1 MTRFKVVM
9 TDGDRVPFT
18 AGERA
23 VLEAAGA
30 EYHGLNPK
38 GEEAIIAACRGADGV
53 INSAQKLTPKV
64 IQALDRCVV
73 IARTGVGVDT
83 VDVPTA
89 TRCGITVTNVPDFCF
104 DEVSDTAMSLILA
117 TMRKLVY
124 LNNQVKA
131 GNWNKNLAI
140 PIHKLR
146 GSTLGLV
153 AFGNIAKF
161 VARKAAAFGFRI
173 ITCDPYVKPAVAAEH
188 DATLVD
194 MDTLLRESDVIS
206 IHAPLNESTY
216 HLIGEAELHKMKPS
230 AFLVNTGRGPVVDGK
245 ALARALKEGW
255 IAGAGLDV
263 MEKEPPD
270 PDDPLLKLDNVVITP
285 HYASYTE
292 EAYAEMRRKVVEA
305 VAAALRGEFPR
316 VVVNSEVKP
325 HARLLRLRSII

>member
-1 MTRFKVVM
+1 MARFKVVM
-9 TDGDRVPFT
+9 TDGDRFPLT
-18 AGERA
+18 AEERA
-23 VLEAAGA
+23 VLEAAGG
-30 EYHGLNPK
+30 EYHGLVLR
-38 GEEAIIAACRGADGV
+38 GEDGIIAACRDADAV

-64 IQALDRCVV
+64 IESLERCVV

-104 DEVSDTAMSLILA
+104 DEVSDTALSLILA
-117 TMRKLVY
+117 VARKVVF
-124 LNNQVKA
+124 LNNLVK
-131 GNWNKNLAI
+131 GGTWNRALAR

-153 AFGNIAKF
+153 AFGNIARA
-161 VARKAAAFGFRI
+161 VALKAAPFGFRI
-173 ITCDPYVKPAVAAEH
+173 LACDPYVKPEQVREYPV
-188 DATLVD
+188 TLVD
-194 MDTLLRESDVIS
+194 METLLRESDVIS
-206 IHAPLNESTY
+206 LHAPLNESTY
-216 HLIGEAELHKMKPS
+216 HLIGEAALRKMKPS
-230 AFLVNTGRGPVVDGK
+230 AFLVNTGRGPVVDGV

-316 VVVNSEVKP
+316 VVVNPEVMP
-325 HARLLRLRSII
+325 TARLLRLAGR

>member
-1 MTRFKVVM
+1 VDKFRVVM
-9 TDGDRVPFT
+9 TDGDRFPLT
-18 AGERA
+18 PEERA
-23 VLEAAGA
+23 VLETAGG
-30 EYHGLNPK
+30 EYHGLVLR
-38 GEEAIIAACRGADGV
+38 GEEDSIAACRDADAV
-53 INSAQKLTPKV
+53 INSTQKLTPKV
-64 IQALDRCVV
+64 IEAMDRCVV

-89 TRCGITVTNVPDFCF
+89 TRYGITVTNVPDFCF
-104 DEVSDTAMSLILA
+104 DEVSDTALSLILA
-117 TMRKLVY
+117 TARKLVY

-131 GNWNKNLAI
+131 GNWNRNLAR

-153 AFGNIAKF
+153 AFGNIARA
-161 VARKAAAFGFRI
+161 VAIKAEAFGFRI
-173 ITCDPYVKPAVAAEH
+173 ITCDPYVKSDLAAEYH
-188 DATLVD
+188 VTLVD
-194 MDTLLRESDVIS
+194 QDTLLRESDVIS

-216 HLIGEAELHKMKPS
+216 HLIGEAELRKMKPS
-230 AFLVNTGRGPVVDGK
+230 AYLVNTGRGPVVDGK

-270 PDDPLLKLDNVVITP
+270 PDDPLLKLDNVVLTP

-292 EAYAEMRRKVVEA
+292 EAYAEMRRKVVEG

-316 VVVNSEVKP
+316 VVVNPEVRP
-325 HARLLRLRSII
+325 HARLLRLRPAG

>member
-1 MTRFKVVM
+1 MGRFKVVM
-9 TDGDRVPFT
+9 TDGDRFPL
-18 AGERA
+18 APEERA

-30 EYHGLNPK
+30 EYHADNPK
-38 GEEAIIAACRGADGV
+38 TEGAIIETCRGAHGV
-53 INSAQKLTPKV
+53 INSAVKLTPKA
-64 IQALDRCVV
+64 IESLDRCVV

-104 DEVSDTAMSLILA
+104 DEVSDTALSLILA
-117 TMRKLVY
+117 TLRKVVF
-124 LNNQVKA
+124 LNNLVK
-131 GNWNKNLAI
+131 GGTWNRALAR

-153 AFGNIAKF
+153 AFGNIARV
-161 VARKAAAFGFRI
+161 VATKAEPFGFRI
-173 ITCDPYVKPAVAAEH
+173 LAHDPYVKPEVAAEYGV
-188 DATLVD
+188 TLVD
-194 MDTLLRESDVIS
+194 LDTLLRESDVIS
-206 IHAPLNESTY
+206 IHTPLNESTY
-216 HLIGEAELHKMKPS
+216 HLIGEAQLRKMKPS

-245 ALARALKEGW
+245 TLARALKEGW

-270 PDDPLLKLDNVVITP
+270 PDDPLLKLENIVITP

-292 EAYAEMRRKVVEA
+292 EAYAEMRRKIVEG

-316 VVVNSEVKP
+316 VVVNPEVKP
-325 HARLLRLRSII
+325 AARLLALRPGR

>member
-1 MTRFKVVM
+1 MARFKVVM
-9 TDGDRVPFT
+9 TDGDRFPL
-18 AGERA
+18 APEERA
-23 VLEAAGA
+23 VLEAAGG
-30 EYHGLNPK
+30 EYHGLILR
-38 GEEAIIAACRGADGV
+38 GEDAIIAACRDADAV

-64 IQALDRCVV
+64 IESLERCVV

-89 TRCGITVTNVPDFCF
+89 TRCGIAVTNVPDFCF
-104 DEVSDTAMSLILA
+104 DEVSDTALSLILA
-117 TMRKLVY
+117 TARKVVF
-124 LNNQVKA
+124 LNNLVKA
-131 GNWNKNLAI
+131 GTWDRSLAR

-153 AFGNIAKF
+153 AFGNIARA
-161 VARKAAAFGFRI
+161 VALKAEAFGFRI
-173 ITCDPYVKPAVAAEH
+173 IAFDPYVKPEAAAEYNV
-188 DATLVD
+188 TLVD
-194 MDTLLRESDVIS
+194 FDTLLRESDVIS
-206 IHAPLNESTY
+206 VHAPLNESTY
-216 HLIGEAELHKMKPS
+216 HLIGEAALRKMKPS
-230 AFLVNTGRGPVVDGK
+230 AFLVNTGRGPVVDGV

-270 PDDPLLKLDNVVITP
+270 PDDPLLKLENIVITP

-316 VVVNSEVKP
+316 VVVNPEVRP
-325 HARLLRLRSII
+325 TARLLRLAGR

>member
-1 MTRFKVVM
+1 MTRYKVVM
-9 TDGDRVPFT
+9 TDGDRFPIT
-18 AGERA
+18 AEERA
-23 VLEAAGA
+23 VLEAAGG
-30 EYHGLNPK
+30 EYHGLDLR
-38 GEEAIIAACRGADGV
+38 GEDAIIAACRDADAV

-64 IQALDRCVV
+64 IESLERCVV

-104 DEVSDTAMSLILA
+104 DEVSDTALSLILA
-117 TMRKLVY
+117 TVRKVVY
-124 LNNQVKA
+124 LNNLVK
-131 GNWNKNLAI
+131 GGTWNRALAR

-153 AFGNIAKF
+153 AFGNIARV
-161 VARKAAAFGFRI
+161 VALKAAPFGFRI
-173 ITCDPYVKPAVAAEH
+173 LACDPYVRPEQVREYPV
-188 DATLVD
+188 TLVD
-194 MDTLLRESDVIS
+194 METLLRESDVIS
-206 IHAPLNESTY
+206 VHAPLNESTY
-216 HLIGEAELHKMKPS
+216 HLIGEAELRKMKPS
-230 AFLVNTGRGPVVDGK
+230 SFLVNTGRGPVVDGK

-270 PDDPLLKLDNVVITP
+270 PDDPLLKMDNIVITP

-305 VAAALRGEFPR
+305 VAAALRGQFPR
-316 VVVNSEVKP
+316 VVVNPEVKP
-325 HARLLRLRSII
+325 TARLLRLAGR

>member
-1 MTRFKVVM
+1 MARYKVVA
-9 TDGDRVPFT
+9 TDGDRFSLT
-18 AGERA
+18 AEERA
-23 VLEAAGA
+23 VLEAAGG
-30 EYHGLNPK
+30 EYHGLVLR
-38 GEEAIIAACRGADGV
+38 GEDAIIAACRDADAV

-64 IQALDRCVV
+64 IESLDRCVV

-104 DEVSDTAMSLILA
+104 DEVSDTALSLILA
-117 TMRKLVY
+117 TMRKLVF
-124 LNNQVKA
+124 LNNLVK
-131 GNWNKNLAI
+131 GGIWNRTLAR

-153 AFGNIAKF
+153 AFGSIARA
-161 VARKAAAFGFRI
+161 VAMKAEAFGFRI
-173 ITCDPYVKPAVAAEH
+173 IAFDPYVNRETAAEH
-188 DATLVD
+188 NVTLVD
-194 MDTLLRESDVIS
+194 FDTLLRESDVIS
-206 IHAPLNESTY
+206 VHAPLNESTY
-216 HLIGEAELHKMKPS
+216 HLIGEAELRKMKPS
-230 AFLVNTGRGPVVDGK
+230 AFLVNTGRGPVVDGT

-270 PDDPLLKLDNVVITP
+270 PDDPLLRLENIVLTP

-305 VAAALRGEFPR
+305 VAAALRGQFPR
-316 VVVNSEVKP
+316 VVVNAEVMP
-325 HARLLRLRSII
+325 NARLLRLAGR

>member
-1 MTRFKVVM
+1 LTKFKVVM
-9 TDGDRVPFT
+9 TDGDRVPLRPEEQT
-18 AGERA
+18 
-23 VLEAAGA
+23 VLEAAGG
-30 EYHGLNPK
+30 EYQGLVLR
-38 GEEAIIAACRGADGV
+38 GEEAIIAACRDADAV

-64 IQALDRCVV
+64 IEAMERCVV

-131 GNWNKNLAI
+131 GNWNRNLAR

-153 AFGNIAKF
+153 AFGNIARA
-161 VARKAAAFGFRI
+161 VANKAESFGFRI
-173 ITCDPYVKPAVAAEH
+173 IASDPYVKPELAAEYNV
-188 DATLVD
+188 TLVD
-194 MDTLLRESDVIS
+194 LDTLLRESDVIS
-206 IHAPLNESTY
+206 IHAPFNSETY
-216 HLIGEAELHKMKPS
+216 HLIGEPELRKMKPS

-245 ALARALKEGW
+245 ALARALEEGW

-270 PDDPLLKLDNVVITP
+270 PDDPLLKLDNVVLTP

-316 VVVNSEVKP
+316 VVVNPEVKP
-325 HARLLRLRSII
+325 HARLLRLRPAG

>member
-1 MTRFKVVM
+1 M

-18 AGERA
+18 GEERA
-23 VLEAAGA
+23 VLEAVGA
-30 EYHGLNPK
+30 EYHGPNPK
-38 GEEAIIAACRGADGV
+38 GEEGIIAACRGADGV
-53 INSAQKLTPKV
+53 INSAQKLTPRV
-64 IQALDRCVV
+64 IESLENCVV

-117 TMRKLVY
+117 TMRKLVF

-131 GNWNKNLAI
+131 GNWNRNLAR

-153 AFGNIAKF
+153 AFGNIARA
-161 VARKAAAFGFRI
+161 VAQKAESFGFRI
-173 ITCDPYVKPAVAAEH
+173 IASDPYVKPELAAEYNV
-188 DATLVD
+188 TLVD
-194 MDTLLRESDVIS
+194 LDSLLRESDVIS
-206 IHAPLNESTY
+206 VHAPLNESTY
-216 HLIGEAELHKMKPS
+216 HLIGEVELRKMRPS

-245 ALARALKEGW
+245 ALARALQEGW

-270 PDDPLLKLDNVVITP
+270 PDDPLLTLDNIVITP

-292 EAYAEMRRKVVEA
+292 EAYAEMRRKVVEG

-316 VVVNSEVKP
+316 VVVNPEVKP
-325 HARLLRLRSII
+325 HARLLRLRPVA

>member
-1 MTRFKVVM
+1 MAKFKVVM
-9 TDGDRVPFT
+9 TDGDRFPIT
-18 AGERA
+18 PEERA

-30 EYHGLNPK
+30 AYHGLTPK
-38 GEEAIIAACRGADGV
+38 GEEAIIAACRGADAV

-64 IQALDRCVV
+64 IESLERCVV

-104 DEVSDTAMSLILA
+104 DEVSDTAISLILA

-124 LNNQVKA
+124 LNNLVKA
-131 GNWNKNLAI
+131 GTWNKTLAI

-153 AFGNIAKF
+153 AFGNIARA
-161 VARKAAAFGFRI
+161 VALKAEAFGFRI
-173 ITCDPYVKPAVAAEH
+173 IACDPYVKPEVAAEH
-188 DATLVD
+188 NVTLVD

-206 IHAPLNESTY
+206 IHAPLNDQTY
-216 HLIGEAELHKMKPS
+216 HLIGEGELRKMKPA
-230 AFLVNTGRGPVVDGK
+230 AFLVNTGRGPVVDGR

-270 PDDPLLKLDNVVITP
+270 PDDPLLKMDNVILTP

-316 VVVNSEVKP
+316 VVVNPEVKP
-325 HARLLRLRSII
+325 HARLLRLRPTG